1 MKGCCKMNSGL
12 NTLYERRSIRKYKPE
27 QISDEELELVL
38 KAGTCAPTAMNLQSP
53 IIIAVQNKEEIA
65 YISKLNAKIM
75 GQEGID
81 PFYGAPTLLIV
92 LADAASKNATKD
104 GSLVMGNLM
113 NAAHA
118 VGLGS
123 CWINRATELFDM
135 QEGKE
140 LLKKWGIEG
149 EYIGVGNCILGY
161 ADQELPAM
169 KPRKD
174 NYVYYIR

>member
-1 MKGCCKMNSGL
+1 MKNGL
-12 NTLYERRSIRKYKPE
+12 ETLYERRSIRKYKAQ
-27 QISDEELELVL
+27 QINDKELELVI
-38 KAGTCAPTAMNLQSP
+38 KAGMCAPTGMNMQSP
-53 IIIAVQNKEEIA
+53 IIIAVQNPDEIA

-75 GQEGID
+75 GNENAD

-92 LADAASKNATKD
+92 LADANNKNAMKD

-113 NAAHA
+113 NAAYA

-123 CWINRATELFDM
+123 CWINRATELFAAP
-135 QEGKE
+135 EGKA
-140 LLKKWGIEG
+140 LLEKWGIKG

-161 ADQELPAM
+161 PDQEHPQM
-169 KPRKD
+169 KPRKE